1 MNIPC
6 FVCLGFIWL
15 VFEVK
20 LSGLQ
25 QAIPR
30 CMKVRL
36 LFIFLIMQYST
47 ANGREIFVFILL
59 PNPQALCFYASQF
72 FPQKKAAKMLLVGKM
87 NFFVSKTKKTVQN
100 KREKQIPCLITI
112 FKDSSISQH
121 FFHLRS
127 KGRH

>member
-1 MNIPC
+1 MNISC

-72 FPQKKAAKMLLVGKM
+72 FSPEKGSQNASCRQ
-87 NFFVSKTKKTVQN
+87 NEFFRKQNKKTSAKQ
-100 KREKQIPCLITI
+100 KRKTNTMFNYHFQR
-112 FKDSSISQH
+112 FKYFTTLLSPP
-121 FFHLRS
+121 
-127 KGRH
+127 K